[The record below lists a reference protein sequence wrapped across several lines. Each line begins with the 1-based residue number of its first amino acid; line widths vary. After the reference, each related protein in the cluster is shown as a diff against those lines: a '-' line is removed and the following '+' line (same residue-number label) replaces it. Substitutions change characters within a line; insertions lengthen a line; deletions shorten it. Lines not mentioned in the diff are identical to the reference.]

1 MIAYTGTCYRYRY
14 FLFQG
19 WTGKAINSIGRG
31 MSARSGIGWSHRV
44 IPRIGKLAIV
54 VTTRH
59 FQQPRNM
66 AESATASQ
74 TELKSSKTPIG
85 WRDKCSAYV
94 ALSLSQLLLL
104 WLTSSSPKNISNWTR
119 LAFSSPS
126 MSAGEKRV
134 TCHGSATTKDTRM
147 RSTWP
152 KFLCS
157 SQLNTNIRPFDVQV
171 SVWWVRPLCKIFAS
185 ITDVLIFVF

>member
-85 WRDKCSAYV
+85 WRDQCSAYV

-104 WLTSSSPKNISNWTR
+104 WLTSSSPKKYIQ
-119 LAFSSPS
+119 LDSSSLLIPLNVCRR
-126 MSAGEKRV
+126 EKSCMPWECNDQRHADEKYV
-134 TCHGSATTKDTRM
+134 A
-147 RSTWP
+147 
-152 KFLCS
+152 
-157 SQLNTNIRPFDVQV
+157 QV
-171 SVWWVRPLCKIFAS
+171 
-185 ITDVLIFVF
+185 FVFVST